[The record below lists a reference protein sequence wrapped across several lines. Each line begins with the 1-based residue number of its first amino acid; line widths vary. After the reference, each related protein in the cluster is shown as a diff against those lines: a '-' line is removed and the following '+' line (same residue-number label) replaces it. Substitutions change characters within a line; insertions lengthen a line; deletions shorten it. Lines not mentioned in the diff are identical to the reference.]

1 MKNNEQ
7 IDIFNKIIYNVPITD
22 LNISDLENM
31 KSLLEEELNQYNS
44 NHEAFRKLQLKYL
57 QSNNPLSIIPYIYN
71 ETRTLGN
78 VYFKRQKDLLN
89 AIDKALKE
97 KCEHIWIDDIYECPL
112 EKEVK
117 IRYCT
122 KCGNCHK
129 I

>member
-71 ETRTLGN
+71 ETCTLGN

-97 KCEHIWIDDIYECPL
+97 KCEHIWIDDIYEGPL